1 MKTLFIGE
9 IVGKKG
15 LDTVTR
21 ILPELIKEEELD
33 FVIANANKIDKGFSI
48 VAEQADEL
56 HAAGVDVITLG
67 DNCFKKKA
75 TVDFLETA
83 DAVLRPI
90 NSFYG
95 NPGKGYVIKDSRDGV
110 PVCVIS
116 AFGRTNF
123 KNPVLDNPF
132 LAMKRLLNHIT
143 GKAKIVILDFHCNAT
158 SEKLCM
164 GYYMSGK
171 ITAVVGTN
179 FSTQTS
185 DLRLDENGTVYITD
199 VGMVGSKFS
208 VGGYEPQSIID
219 SYLSGLF
226 PRKKVKASDYIF
238 NSLIIDVDPGEG
250 KAIAV
255 ETYNFDVDKKSVK
268 N

>member
-1 MKTLFIGE
+1 MKILFIGE

-15 LDTVTR
+15 LDLVSR
-21 ILPELIKEEELD
+21 VLPDLIKEENLD
-33 FVIANANKIDKGFSI
+33 FVIANGNKINKGFSI
-48 VAEQADEL
+48 VASEADEL

-75 TVDFLETA
+75 TVDFLEDA
-83 DAVLRPI
+83 NAVLRPI

-95 NPGKGYVIKDSRDGV
+95 NPGKGYIIMDSREGI
-110 PVCVIS
+110 PVCVVS

-132 LAMKRLLNHIT
+132 LGMKRLLNHIA
-143 GKAKIVILDFHCNAT
+143 GKSKIIIMDFHCNAT

-164 GYYMSGK
+164 GFYMSGK

-179 FSTQTS
+179 FSAQTS
-185 DLRLDENGTVYITD
+185 DLRLDENGTAYITD
-199 VGMVGSKFS
+199 VGMVGSKYS
-208 VGGYEPQSIID
+208 VCGYEPQNIID

-226 PRKKVKASDYIF
+226 PRKRVKESDYIF
-238 NSLIIDVDPGEG
+238 NSLIIEVDPSDGRATDVRTHNFEEG
-250 KAIAV
+250 NGSA
-255 ETYNFDVDKKSVK
+255 KK
-268 N
+268 